1 MKTRT
6 VAIVLGVGVLVGAGV
21 RWWSDSRA
29 GTQEAG
35 AGPAVAGAAREEAGQ
50 PVQEARG
57 APPGVRADGGPAL
70 AREALPSM
78 PTSLQG
84 TEADGAL
91 RVDASGHLV
100 LSADVRLLF
109 DYYLS
114 ATGEDPPEVIRA
126 RILAALKAKLPP
138 GAVEEA
144 VRLLDD
150 YLAYRE
156 ATRTLQV
163 PSGSTPED
171 LGGRLE
177 ALRRLRREHMGE
189 VAAEAFFGA
198 EEQLDS
204 VALERMRLEKDGSL
218 TPEERAR
225 RISALEERLPG
236 SLRTQ
241 REEALRPLRQQAEE
255 RELVATGASAE
266 DLHHYR
272 VSTVGEEAT
281 ARLEA
286 LDQQRAQWKQ
296 RLEAFRAK
304 REALRLAG
312 PDPAA
317 REAAVQ
323 RLLIDSSTPE
333 ERLRV
338 EASDALDAERAR
350 RQGAAGP

>member
-6 VAIVLGVGVLVGAGV
+6 VAILLGAGV
-21 RWWSDSRA
+21 LIGAAVRWRSDTRA
-29 GTQEAG
+29 GMPEAG
-35 AGPAVAGAAREEAGQ
+35 AGPEAARAEVERPAAKAL
-50 PVQEARG
+50 V
-57 APPGVRADGGPAL
+57 APPGAHADAGPAL
-70 AREALPSM
+70 AGQALPSM
-78 PTSLQG
+78 PTSLQD
-84 TEADGAL
+84 TETDGAL

-100 LSADVRLLF
+100 VSTDVRLLF

-126 RILAALKAKLPP
+126 RILAALKAQLPP

-163 PSGSTPED
+163 PAGNTPD
-171 LGGRLE
+171 GLGDRLE

-189 VAAEAFFGA
+189 AAADAFFGA
-198 EEQLDS
+198 EEQLDA

-225 RISALEERLPG
+225 RISALEEQLPG

-241 REEALRPLRQQAEE
+241 REEALRPLRQQGEE
-255 RELVATGASAE
+255 RELLATGASAE

-304 REALRLAG
+304 REALRRAE

-323 RLLIDSSTPE
+323 RLLIDSFTPE

-338 EASDALDAERAR
+338 EALDALDAERAR
-350 RQGAAGP
+350 QQGAAGP